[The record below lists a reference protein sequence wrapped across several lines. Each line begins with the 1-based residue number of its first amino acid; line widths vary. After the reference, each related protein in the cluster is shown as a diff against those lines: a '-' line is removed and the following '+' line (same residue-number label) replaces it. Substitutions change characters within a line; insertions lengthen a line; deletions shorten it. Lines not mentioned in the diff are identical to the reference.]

1 MDIKSLFDRVTAA
14 GNNAQGPPYVL
25 AMESRSPAMNF
36 NTGATAIT
44 KDAAGPVPGVPAVPG
59 AQPLSIGVKTP
70 LKKPAV
76 AVGQK
81 KPGEAMPT
89 ASQPARYEFF
99 QKALNAT
106 IRIEPSLTGI
116 QIFDPFGL
124 EWMFLVAQIYLLY
137 CLA

>member
-1 MDIKSLFDRVTAA
+1 MTAA

-44 KDAAGPVPGVPAVPG
+44 KDAAGPVLGIPSAPG
-59 AQPLSIGVKTP
+59 AQPLGIGAKTP

-81 KPGEAMPT
+81 KPGEAMPP
-89 ASQPARYEFF
+89 AAQPARYEFF
-99 QKALNAT
+99 
-106 IRIEPSLTGI
+106 
-116 QIFDPFGL
+116 
-124 EWMFLVAQIYLLY
+124 
-137 CLA
+137 